1 MSDLNGKVCLVT
13 GATDGHGRAIARQL
27 AKLGAEV
34 VVHGRN
40 AAKCEAV
47 QDEISE
53 ITGGKRP
60 EALLCDLSSR
70 EAIDGAAREF
80 LARGCPLDLLVNNAG
95 MVSLSREENAEGHE
109 LVLAVNYYAMFQLTL
124 LLWPRLVES
133 APARVINVS
142 SDTYKIG
149 KLDLDDLA
157 MSRYSTSNS
166 YSRSKLAVVYFTME
180 LARRTQGSGVTVN
193 AVDPGPV
200 SSNIASN
207 NPGLLYSIAKPMIK
221 YLFPSADRAARTAIM
236 LASSPDLAEASGGY
250 YRSMIHRKN
259 PLSFDADYS
268 ERLWAITSE
277 VTGTQLSGR

>member
-1 MSDLNGKVCLVT
+1 
-13 GATDGHGRAIARQL
+13 
-27 AKLGAEV
+27 
-34 VVHGRN
+34 
-40 AAKCEAV
+40 
-47 QDEISE
+47 
-53 ITGGKRP
+53 
-60 EALLCDLSSR
+60 
-70 EAIDGAAREF
+70 
-80 LARGCPLDLLVNNAG
+80 
-95 MVSLSREENAEGHE
+95 MVSLSREENSEGHE

-124 LLWPRLVES
+124 RLWPRLVES

-157 MSRYSTSNS
+157 LARYSTSNS
-166 YSRSKLAVVYFTME
+166 YSRSKRAIVYLTME
-180 LARRTQGSGVTVN
+180 LARRTQGSDVTVN

-207 NPGLLYSIAKPMIK
+207 NPGLLCSIAKPMIK

-250 YRSMIHRKN
+250 YRSMSQREN
-259 PLSFDADYS
+259 PLAFDADYS

-277 VTGTQLSGR
+277 VAGAQLSGS